1 MGADIDAVS
10 GRMGTERVDAL
21 SDGVFAVALTLL
33 VFDVVAAAR
42 NLDPGERLSSHLL
55 HEWPT
60 LVAFFVGFATIL
72 VCWINHHC
80 VFGYITHSDSGLL
93 WVNGLQLALV
103 SAVPFPTAVLAQH
116 ITGSAEDRR
125 TALLLYGI
133 LFWLIATSFW
143 WLWRYIDRHRLT
155 DRSVDPVEY
164 RGMGR
169 NYGLSSLWTI
179 ACLIIAVISVY
190 PALLMWAVM
199 FLVFAFP
206 ARFAQVT
213 GRRIEHHPDDIEG
226 ATRP

>member
-1 MGADIDAVS
+1 MGVDSEAAR
-10 GRMGTERVDAL
+10 GRMGTGRMDAL

-42 NLDPGERLSSHLL
+42 DLAPGESLSSHLL

-60 LVAFFVGFATIL
+60 LLAFFVGFATIL

-80 VFGYITHSDSGLL
+80 VFGYVTHGDSGLL

-116 ITGSAEDRR
+116 ITGDADDRR

-143 WLWRYIDRHRLT
+143 LLWRYIDRHDLT
-155 DRSVDPVEY
+155 DRSVEPIEY
-164 RGMGR
+164 LGMGF
-169 NYGLSSLWTI
+169 NYGLSSIWTI
-179 ACLIIAVISVY
+179 ACLIVAFISVY
-190 PALLMWAVM
+190 PALVMWALM
-199 FLVFAFP
+199 FMVFAFP
-206 ARFAQVT
+206 AEFARSS
-213 GRRIEHHPDDIEG
+213 GRRRSRSRDTTPT
-226 ATRP
+226 TR